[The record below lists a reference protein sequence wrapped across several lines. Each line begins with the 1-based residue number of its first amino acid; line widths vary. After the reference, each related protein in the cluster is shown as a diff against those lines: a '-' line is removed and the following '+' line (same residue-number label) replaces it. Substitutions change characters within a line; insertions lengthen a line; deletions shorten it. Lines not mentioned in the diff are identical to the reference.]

1 MGGFIVTFV
10 MKTVLAY
17 SGGLDTSVAVKWLQ
31 DQYKT
36 GVVTLTLEL
45 GQGKTD
51 LKAIEDKAK
60 KLGAVATYSLDV
72 REEFFKDYISMAIKA
87 NALYEG
93 KYPLGTA
100 LGRPLIAKY
109 LVEIAKREGADAISH
124 GATGK
129 GNDQVRF
136 DVGVRAQDPE
146 LKIIAPVRENWMT
159 REEAIEYAKKN
170 HIPVPV
176 TSKNPYSLDENLWGR
191 SIEAGVLENPMT
203 EPPSD
208 AFKWTADPDKA
219 PDKAEYVE
227 IGFEKGVPVSLN
239 GEKMGGVELIDALN
253 KIGGKHGV
261 GRIDMIEDRVVG
273 IKSREVYEAPAAVII
288 IAAHKDLEG
297 MVLTREQK
305 SFKAAIDQKFA
316 EMVYYGLWFDPLM
329 DDLSAYLDSSQKHV
343 TGKVKLKLYKGSA
356 QVVGRESPNSLYSL
370 GLATYDKKD
379 VFDHK
384 SAEGFIKLWG
394 LPSEVAG
401 KREG

>member
-1 MGGFIVTFV
+1 
-10 MKTVLAY
+10 
-17 SGGLDTSVAVKWLQ
+17 VAVKWLQ
-31 DQYKT
+31 ERYKT
-36 GVVTLTLEL
+36 DVVTLTLEL

-51 LKAIEDKAK
+51 LKAIEEKAK

-72 REEFFKDYISMAIKA
+72 REEFFRDYICKAIKA
-87 NALYEG
+87 NAMYEG
-93 KYPLGTA
+93 RYPLGTA

-109 LVEIAKREGADAISH
+109 LVDIAEKECADAVAH

-136 DVGVRAQDPE
+136 EVGVRALNPK
-146 LKIIAPVRENWMT
+146 LRIIAPVRENWMT
-159 REEAIEYAKKN
+159 REEEIEYAKKN
-170 HIPVPV
+170 GIPVPV

-191 SIEAGVLENPMT
+191 SIEAGVLEDPMT

-208 AFKWTADPDKA
+208 AFSWTADPDKA

-227 IGFEKGVPVSLN
+227 IGFEKGLPVSLN
-239 GEKMGGVELIDALN
+239 GRNMSGVELIDALN
-253 KIGGKHGV
+253 RIGGKHGV

-288 IAAHKDLEG
+288 IAAHADLEG

-305 SFKAAIDQKFA
+305 SFKARIDQKFA

-329 DDLSAYLDSSQKHV
+329 DDLSAYLESSQKHV
-343 TGKVKLKLYKGSA
+343 TGKVRLKLYKGSV

-401 KREG
+401 KLRE

>member
-1 MGGFIVTFV
+1 
-10 MKTVLAY
+10 
-17 SGGLDTSVAVKWLQ
+17 VAVKWLQ
-31 DQYKT
+31 DQYKMD
-36 GVVTLTLEL
+36 VITLTLEL

-72 REEFFKDYISMAIKA
+72 REEFFKDYVSKAIKA

-109 LVEIAKREGADAISH
+109 LVAIAKKEGADAISH

-136 DVGVRAQDPE
+136 DVGVRAQNPN

-170 HIPVPV
+170 DIPVPV
-176 TSKNPYSLDENLWGR
+176 TSANPYSLDVNLWGR
-191 SIEAGVLENPMT
+191 SIEAGVLEDPMT

-208 AFKWTADPDKA
+208 AFKWAVDASKA

-227 IGFEKGVPVSLN
+227 IGFDKGVPVSLN
-239 GEKMGGVELIDALN
+239 GNKIGGVQLIDTLN
-253 KIGGKHGV
+253 KTGGKHGV
-261 GRIDMIEDRVVG
+261 GRIDMIEDRVIG
-273 IKSREVYEAPAAVII
+273 IKSREIYEAPAAVII
-288 IAAHKDLEG
+288 IAAHKDLES

-305 SFKAAIDQKFA
+305 SFKAGIDKKWA

-329 DDLSAYLDSSQKHV
+329 GDLNAYLESTQEHV
-343 TGKVKLKLYKGSA
+343 TGKVKLKLYKGTA

-394 LPSEVAG
+394 LQSEVAG
-401 KREG
+401 KRKR